1 MKKRNALPKVLL
13 ILLSAFLFLI
23 GAAILMKPT
32 INRIEQEAEA
42 EEAVDIFLRE
52 NNYERVPRQEI
63 SDTTPV
69 IIRKKETMPEETP
82 YPELLAAM
90 KQYNA
95 EIYANRQAGLS
106 DPWAYTSSVFDLA
119 EYGLDSETVGVL
131 AIPAMDYEEP
141 IYLGATSDHLS
152 RGAAQLSISSMPIGG
167 NNTNCVLAGHRGW
180 NGELHF
186 RYIERLEVGDQ
197 VFLTNLWDTL
207 IYEVV
212 EIKIIQPWQP
222 EHLLIQEGRDLLTL
236 ITCHPYGSGGKYRYV
251 VYCEERSSLCKKKL
265 NRKL

>member
-1 MKKRNALPKVLL
+1 MKKRNLGVRIAMIFAS
-13 ILLSAFLFLI
+13 ILLFAI
-23 GAAILMKPT
+23 GAAILAKPT
-32 INRIEQEAEA
+32 INRIEQEADA

-131 AIPAMDYEEP
+131 TIPAMDYEEP
-141 IYLGATSDHLS
+141 VYLGATADHLA

-167 NNTNCVLAGHRGW
+167 VNTNCVLAGHRGW
-180 NGELHF
+180 QGALHF
-186 RYIERLEVGDQ
+186 RHIELLEIGDT
-197 VFLTNLWDTL
+197 VILTNPWNVLEYKVT
-207 IYEVV
+207 
-212 EIKIIQPWQP
+212 EIKVIQPWQP
-222 EHLLIQEGRDLLTL
+222 EELLIHEGRDLLTL

-251 VYCEERSSLCKKKL
+251 VVCDRITKED
-265 NRKL
+265 

>member
-1 MKKRNALPKVLL
+1 MKKRNTLLKVLL
-13 ILLSAFLFLI
+13 ILLSAFLFII

-32 INRIEQEAEA
+32 INRIEQEEQA
-42 EEAVDIFLRE
+42 EEAVASFFRE
-52 NNYERVPRQEI
+52 NYNETVPGQEI
-63 SDTTPV
+63 TEIIPV
-69 IIRKKETMPEETP
+69 IIRKKGYVPKEAPF
-82 YPELLAAM
+82 PELLKAM
-90 KQYNA
+90 QEYNEQIYRTKQC
-95 EIYANRQAGLS
+95 GLA
-106 DPWAYTSSVFDLA
+106 DPWCYTAPVLNLED
-119 EYGLDSETVGVL
+119 YGLTGEVVGVL
-131 AIPAMDYEEP
+131 TIPAMDYEEP

-186 RYIERLEVGDQ
+186 RHIERLEVGDE

-207 IYEVV
+207 TYEVV

-251 VYCEERSSLCKKKL
+251 VYCE
-265 NRKL
+265 RKE